1 MAMYR
6 SAPPCSSGCP
16 CRTVTADP
24 NCLCGFTRC
33 DKGSPY
39 CEVTQLAERAVVS
52 SKAEGGPGLSE
63 SAALL
68 QAFDKMAAWH
78 REQVARRVGGRVS
91 IEGGADKYVAQWPE
105 HRVSPGVV
113 GSNPTGTKTPSDL
126 DSHNPAPRCIENIPT
141 SGKKVAHQCRN
152 RAKYGPYCAL
162 HAVGTT
168 APDLEQFPAALVEQP
183 DSLPWPE

>member
-1 MAMYR
+1 MADAIYNAPKGGAASLH
-6 SAPPCSSGCP
+6 SAEPHAGAGSSLS
-16 CRTVTADP
+16 AD
-24 NCLCGFTRC
+24 LI
-33 DKGSPY
+33 
-39 CEVTQLAERAVVS
+39 A
-52 SKAEGGPGLSE
+52 
-63 SAALL
+63 
-68 QAFDKMAAWH
+68 AFDAMAAA
-78 REQVARRVGGRVS
+78 ARAKRAGGSVS

-105 HRVSPGVV
+105 HRESPGVV

>member
-1 MAMYR
+1 MARRPYP
-6 SAPPCSSGCP
+6 SCAATCP

-24 NCLCGFTRC
+24 SCLCGFTRC
-33 DKGSPY
+33 DKGNPY
-39 CEVTQLAERAVVS
+39 CEVSRLAERAVVS
-52 SKAEGGPGLSE
+52 SKSSGGPGLSE
-63 SAALL
+63 SDALL

-78 REQVARRVGGRVS
+78 REQVARRVGGVGSAEDTRRPDAGERIGKPRS
-91 IEGGADKYVAQWPE
+91 P
-105 HRVSPGVV
+105 VSP
-113 GSNPTGTKTPSDL
+113 SS
-126 DSHNPAPRCIENIPT
+126 RCIENIPT

-162 HAVGTT
+162 HAVGRT